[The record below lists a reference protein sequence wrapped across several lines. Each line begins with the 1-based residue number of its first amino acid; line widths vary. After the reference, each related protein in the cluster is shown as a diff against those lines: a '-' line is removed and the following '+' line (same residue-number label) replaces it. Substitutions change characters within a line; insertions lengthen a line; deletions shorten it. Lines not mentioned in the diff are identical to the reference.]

1 VRRGRRIPLPFGG
14 LGVVVVMALGLA
26 ACGDDDDQAVAEIG
40 DNSVIEYHYGDASV
54 EPESHRSYTL
64 TISPDEVHV
73 VVDSYGDVL
82 QDTTVP
88 LPAEVWTGLAEN
100 VGELAAI
107 DSDDGGDG
115 CDGGTSRSMSVTNGS
130 DVVYDLELGVCGG
143 ANDDAADRLD
153 AYVAPVIQ
161 AVPDWEALVD

>member
-1 VRRGRRIPLPFGG
+1 VV
-14 LGVVVVMALGLA
+14 VVVVMGLA
-26 ACGDDDDQAVAEIG
+26 ACGDDDNEAVAEIG

-64 TISPDEVHV
+64 TISSDEVHV

-88 LPAEVWTGLAEN
+88 LPAEVWAGLVEN

-107 DSDDGGDG
+107 DPDGGDG
-115 CDGGTSRSMSVTNGS
+115 CDGGTSRSMTVTDGS
-130 DVVYDLELGVCGG
+130 DVV
-143 ANDDAADRLD
+143 
-153 AYVAPVIQ
+153 
-161 AVPDWEALVD
+161 